1 MTSLKVDIE
10 IMNKKFHE
18 KYGMTTEELKYIDLE
33 TSVTS
38 ASSDAEIIVEVPRNV
53 DINYEKE
60 SSDEEQP
67 THCISKPSFK
77 NAMNAITV
85 LEDYSWFS
93 NFGADLMN
101 VPRNVHLA
109 FDLDYLSNK
118 KQSIIKDF
126 FQAL

>member
-18 KYGMTTEELKYIDLE
+18 KYGMTTEELKDIDLE
-33 TSVTS
+33 TSVAS
-38 ASSDAEIIVEVPRNV
+38 ASSDAEIIVEVRGNV

-67 THCISKPSFK
+67 THCISKPSLK

-101 VPRNVHLA
+101 VFRNVHLA

-118 KQSIIKDF
+118 KQSIIKHF
-126 FQAL
+126 FQTL